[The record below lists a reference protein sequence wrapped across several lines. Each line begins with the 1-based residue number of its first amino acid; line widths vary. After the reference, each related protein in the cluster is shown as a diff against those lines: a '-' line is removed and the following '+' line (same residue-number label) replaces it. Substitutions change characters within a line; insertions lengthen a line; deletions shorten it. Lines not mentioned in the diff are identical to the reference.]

1 MRSDYY
7 LETTHLGVIL
17 GAMGLGIA
25 PSELPWGLLTDR
37 LGDRRVLLSGLGLT
51 GLVLALMALF
61 ESPVSG
67 YSPSPILLGVSLLL
81 VGLIGGSV
89 NGSSGRAIMAWFQ
102 KGERGLAMSTRQVA
116 VSGGGALGAMILP
129 FIAASAG
136 FQAVYGVLAAL
147 CLAPSCFVW
156 LWLHEPAKETVAAP
170 NTSVAPPAKTI
181 SPLRNGQVWRTVFG
195 LGALCIP
202 QVAVLTF
209 AAVFL
214 HDFGGLGV
222 AAISASIVAVQLCAA
237 AGRVWSSR
245 FTDRRKNRRP
255 FMKACA
261 VTTAGIYA
269 LLGVLIVL
277 MGLFP
282 EHRAL
287 LLPLSVIVLVIGG
300 IVSSCWHGVAFTELA
315 TIAGMSHVGTA
326 LGLGNTFAFGAYRHT
341 AGDSDRAGMVRL
353 DRRLVC
359 HCSQCRTRLRA
370 VSGSRRQRAKRMA
383 APSND
388 KQRHLA
394 EIGNRR
400 LVPAFSLARGIQHR
414 LLAADGECR
423 PRSGRGLPSLRSSN
437 HGPAWRE

>member
-1 MRSDYY
+1 MSVREEAAVKAVSPELPAGFGPSHRWKILGVGFAANASFAAAFSGIPTTAVFMRSDYH

-25 PSELPWGLLTDR
+25 LSELPWGLLTDR

-51 GLVLALMALF
+51 GLVLALMAVF
-61 ESPVSG
+61 VSPASV

-102 KGERGLAMSTRQVA
+102 EGERGLAMSIRQVA
-116 VSGGGALGAMILP
+116 LPGGGALGAMILP
-129 FIAASAG
+129 FLAASAG

-147 CLAPSCFVW
+147 CVVTTGFVW
-156 LWLHEPAKETVAAP
+156 LWLHEPATKTVATA
-170 NTSVAPPAKTI
+170 NTSAVAPAKSI

-214 HDFGGLGV
+214 HDFGALGV
-222 AAISASIVAVQLCAA
+222 AAISGSIVAVQLGAA
-237 AGRVWSSR
+237 AGRVWSGR

-255 FMKACA
+255 FMKGCA
-261 VTTAGIYA
+261 VTTAGIYT

-277 MGLFP
+277 MDHFP

-326 LGLGNTFAFGAYRHT
+326 LGLGNTFAFGAYFVVPLAIPIVLAWSGWTGVWFAT
-341 AGDSDRAGMVRL
+341 ALSAGLAFVL
-353 DRRLVC
+353 FPGPD
-359 HCSQCRTRLRA
+359 T
-370 VSGSRRQRAKRMA
+370 GKRSA
-383 APSND
+383 
-388 KQRHLA
+388 
-394 EIGNRR
+394 
-400 LVPAFSLARGIQHR
+400 
-414 LLAADGECR
+414 
-423 PRSGRGLPSLRSSN
+423 
-437 HGPAWRE
+437 